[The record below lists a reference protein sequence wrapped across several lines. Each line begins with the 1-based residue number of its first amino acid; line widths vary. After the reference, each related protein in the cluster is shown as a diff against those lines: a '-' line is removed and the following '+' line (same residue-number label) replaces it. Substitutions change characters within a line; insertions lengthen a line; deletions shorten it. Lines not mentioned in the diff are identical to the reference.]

1 MAMGQ
6 EEKDGEGQEVSSA
19 SSLPMRSPQVQEDQA
34 TILSK
39 ATSSPPPP
47 LQHPYFAMAM
57 GQEEKDGEGQEVS
70 PACSLEKAGQE
81 VGEDEETVLQTPQI
95 TSRAP
100 VSQTLPVAMG
110 QEDEDYP
117 QTSLPAAHPVPPQ
130 QRQVD
135 TYPPSLLAP
144 SPQEQNLQVAMG
156 WKYQEDQRQAGAQ
169 ASASLLGQG

>member
-6 EEKDGEGQEVSSA
+6 EEKDGEGQEVS
-19 SSLPMRSPQVQEDQA
+19 L
-34 TILSK
+34 
-39 ATSSPPPP
+39 
-47 LQHPYFAMAM
+47 
-57 GQEEKDGEGQEVS
+57 
-70 PACSLEKAGQE
+70 ACPVEKAGQE

-95 TSRAP
+95 TSCAP
-100 VSQTLPVAMG
+100 ISQTLPVAMG